1 MIMAGLF
8 KKCWSVFIEDRQ
20 ESRKSLYFS
29 VIWLTLQSLS
39 TGFVNGFF
47 QDDAAFLQLLIIAID
62 GCSLGCVLY
71 FWSTAQSYV
80 SNILLTLYLT
90 FKLIFDIVIYQS
102 GVDEWVE
109 SFLIAAI
116 ILTILYSVFWNISVI
131 YKDSCQIFHHIN
143 QNTSIKVTS
152 KDFTPHLR

>member
-1 MIMAGLF
+1 M
-8 KKCWSVFIEDRQ
+8 
-20 ESRKSLYFS
+20 
-29 VIWLTLQSLS
+29 
-39 TGFVNGFF
+39 
-47 QDDAAFLQLLIIAID
+47 
-62 GCSLGCVLY
+62 LY